1 MGHCFISSTI
11 TFLVAGTYYNPTIP
25 QLLDLF
31 TLKDFMMVSVTNL
44 WIGKTYGHI
53 FRHLLEEK
61 DMLAVAIYRKTT
73 SDDAE
78 CTHPAG
84 VEGAPRVA
92 VRLAARGRVDA
103 GETRA
108 AAGEGRAPGA
118 TVPREPP

>member
-84 VEGAPRVA
+84 VEGAPPP
-92 VRLAARGRVDA
+92 GYIF
-103 GETRA
+103 T
-108 AAGEGRAPGA
+108 APPA
-118 TVPREPP
+118 NEILCRFDKLLCMLKD